1 MVCGAISR
9 AARCMIVAIFGLDRG
24 LETRRPEPKTAWKWM
39 MLSPEKQLEQLRRG
53 VIEILSEEE
62 LLRKLRRGGPLR
74 VKAGFD
80 PTAPDLHLGHTVLI
94 QKMKQFQELGHEVIF
109 LIGDFTGM
117 IGDPS
122 GKSETRRQLSR
133 AEVSDNAAT
142 YKEQIFKI
150 LDPKRTLVEFNSQW
164 MAKLGATGLLELSG
178 KYTVARM
185 LEREDFKHR
194 FQGQQPIGI
203 HEFLYPLIQG
213 YDSVALKA
221 DVELGGTDQRFNL
234 LVGREL
240 QREYGLEPQA
250 VVMMPLLEGTDGVQK
265 MSKSLDNHI
274 GITSAPEDM
283 YGRAMSISDE
293 LMWRYYQ
300 LLSDRQPPEIEDLK
314 TDLAAGARHPMEI
327 KKSLAFELVARF
339 HTPEAAVAAQD
350 YFQTRHQ
357 RRRIPKE
364 IRQRFSPPAKIWIC
378 QLLLDLGF
386 SRSKTEARTLI
397 SQRAVRVDGVPIDD
411 IGFEFERAE
420 HRVIEVGKSR
430 IAENDD
436 Y

>member
-1 MVCGAISR
+1 
-9 AARCMIVAIFGLDRG
+9 
-24 LETRRPEPKTAWKWM
+24 
-39 MLSPEKQLEQLRRG
+39 MLSPETQLEQLRRG
-53 VIEILSEEE
+53 VVEILSEEE
-62 LLRKLRRGGPLR
+62 LLRKLRRGMPLR

-122 GKSETRRQLSR
+122 GKSETRKQLSR
-133 AEVSDNAAT
+133 DEVSVNAAT

-150 LDPKRTLVEFNSQW
+150 LDPDRTSVEFNSRW
-164 MAKLGATGLLELSG
+164 MNDLGTTGLLELSG

-185 LEREDFKHR
+185 LEREDFKQR
-194 FQGQQPIGI
+194 FHGQQPIGI

-265 MSKSLDNHI
+265 MSKSLNNHI
-274 GITSAPEDM
+274 GVSSVPEEM

-293 LMWRYYQ
+293 LMWRYYE
-300 LLSDRQPPEIEDLK
+300 LLSDWHVAKIQ
-314 TDLAAGARHPMEI
+314 AAKAELDAGTRHPMEI
-327 KKSLAFELVARF
+327 KKDLAFELVARF
-339 HTPEAAVAAQD
+339 HAPEAAVAAQE
-350 YFQTRHQ
+350 YFETRHQ
-357 RRRIPKE
+357 RKHIPKD
-364 IRQRFSPPAKIWIC
+364 IRKHFSPPEKIWIC
-378 QLLLDLGF
+378 QLLLDLEF
-386 SRSKTEARTLI
+386 SRSKSEARQLI
-397 SQRAVRVDGVPIDD
+397 AQKAVRVDGVVVGDSD
-411 IGFEFERAE
+411 FEFVRTN
-420 HRVIEVGKSR
+420 HRVLEVGKSR
-430 IAENDD
+430 IAENDECLPGGGA
-436 Y
+436 